1 MLRHPRNPALPLTL
15 LLVAL
20 LLTAC
25 AGGPRTREDGPGVRI
40 AASALAQLGRPYR
53 YGGTTPAG
61 FDCSGL
67 VQYTHDA
74 AGLRVP
80 RTTDE
85 QHDAARSVKLRQLAP
100 GDVLFFRI
108 DSRKISHV
116 AIYTGD
122 GRFVHAPDSG
132 KVVETRRLDEPYYR
146 ARLVG
151 AGRLY

>member
-20 LLTAC
+20 LSAC
-25 AGGPRTREDGPGVRI
+25 AGGPRTREDGPGARI
-40 AASALAQLGRPYR
+40 AATALAQLGRPYR
-53 YGGTTPAG
+53 YGGSTPTG

-67 VQYTHDA
+67 VQYTHEA

-85 QHDAARSVKLRQLAP
+85 QHEAARSVKLRQLAP

-108 DSRKISHV
+108 DRKISHV
-116 AIYTGD
+116 GVYTGD

-132 KVVETRRLDEPYYR
+132 KVVEMRRLDEPYYR
-146 ARLVG
+146 ERVVG

>member
-1 MLRHPRNPALPLTL
+1 MRHPRHPDLPVFPVLI
-15 LLVAL
+15 AL

-25 AGGPRTREDGPGVRI
+25 ASGPREREPGPGARI
-40 AASALAQLGRPYR
+40 TASALAQLGRPYR
-53 YGGTTPAG
+53 YGGSTPAG

-67 VQYTHDA
+67 VQYAHGV
-74 AGLRVP
+74 AGIGVP
-80 RTTDE
+80 RTTDD
-85 QHDAARSVKLRQLAP
+85 QHDAARAVQLRKLAP

-108 DSRKISHV
+108 DSRKVSHV

-132 KVVETRRLDEPYYR
+132 KVVEMRRLDEPYYR
-146 ARLVG
+146 ERVVG

>member
-1 MLRHPRNPALPLTL
+1 MPRHPRPALPLTL

-25 AGGPRTREDGPGVRI
+25 AGGPRAREDGPGARI
-40 AASALAQLGRPYR
+40 VATALAQLGRPYR
-53 YGGTTPAG
+53 YGGSTPAG

-74 AGLRVP
+74 AGIRVP

-85 QHDAARSVKLRQLAP
+85 QHEAARAVKLKQLAP
-100 GDVLFFRI
+100 GDLLFFRI
-108 DSRKISHV
+108 DSRKVSHV
-116 AIYTGD
+116 AIYAGD

-132 KVVETRRLDEPYYR
+132 KVVEMRRLDEPYYR
-146 ARLVG
+146 ARVVG

>member
-1 MLRHPRNPALPLTL
+1 MLRYPRNPALPLTL

-25 AGGPRTREDGPGVRI
+25 AGGPRTREDGPGARI
-40 AASALAQLGRPYR
+40 AATALAQLGRPYR
-53 YGGTTPAG
+53 YGGSTPGG

-74 AGLRVP
+74 AGIHVP

-85 QHDAARSVKLRQLAP
+85 QHDAAQSVMLRQLMP

-108 DSRKISHV
+108 DRKISHV

-122 GRFVHAPDSG
+122 GHFVHAPDSG
-132 KVVETRRLDEPYYR
+132 KVVEMRRLDEPYYR
-146 ARLVG
+146 ARVVG